1 MKDAANVEVNG
12 TSETKQVE
20 EEKSVEPVL
29 DPKETSTEAVE
40 DPEVSEIIAD
50 QTMEDS
56 ESEAEEEL
64 DIDLTKEIEIDL
76 QKLDNLSQELL
87 DITEHYNVEKLEIA
101 MARLMDVIW
110 RDRNQWDKSA
120 TLDNLKNTID
130 SIKATL

>member
-1 MKDAANVEVNG
+1 MEHQ
-12 TSETKQVE
+12 KQSKLKK
-20 EEKSVEPVL
+20 EKSVEPVL